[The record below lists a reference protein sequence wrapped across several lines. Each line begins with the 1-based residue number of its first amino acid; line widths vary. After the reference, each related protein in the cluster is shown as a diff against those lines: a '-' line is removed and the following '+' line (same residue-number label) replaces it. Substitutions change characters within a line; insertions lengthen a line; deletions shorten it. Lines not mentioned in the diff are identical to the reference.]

1 MALFSEC
8 TVNYAL
14 KLLDAADIVR
24 EAIFQQLYVRVFIEH
39 LRLGTRKHTIN
50 NLYEGGPQFA

>member
-24 EAIFQQLYVRVFIEH
+24 EAIFRQQPF
-39 LRLGTRKHTIN
+39 
-50 NLYEGGPQFA
+50 